1 MSSNLNR
8 RRIALM
14 ASSST
19 TLEDFINKKLG
30 VNKDNQRP
38 VLIKKNTQNENT
50 TN

>member
-1 MSSNLNR
+1 
-8 RRIALM
+8 M

-30 VNKDNQRP
+30 SSNNNQRP